1 MGHIEAVVEQ
11 VGSSTSNGTVRTHT
25 VVIDRPAAKGGTDRG
40 PMGGEYLLIAL
51 GGCFMSNLLAAAR
64 TREAEIAGARVKV
77 TGTIEGT
84 PERFTA
90 FTLSIAATCEPE
102 TLRKLVT
109 VAERACIV
117 SNTLKE
123 VGAISILFDE
133 AQAVETLKAS

>member
-1 MGHIEAVVEQ
+1 MGQIQAVVEQ
-11 VGSSTSNGTVRTHT
+11 VGSSTSKGTARTHT
-25 VVIDRPAAKGGTDRG
+25 VVIDRPAAKGGDDRG

-64 TREAEIAGARVKV
+64 AREAEIADARVTV

-90 FTLSIAATCEPE
+90 FTLSIAATCDPD

-109 VAERACIV
+109 IAERSCIV

-123 VGAISILFDE
+123 VGAISILFEE
-133 AQAVETLKAS
+133 AQAGEALTAS

>member
-1 MGHIEAVVEQ
+1 MGQIQAVVEQ
-11 VGSSTSNGTVRTHT
+11 IGSSTSKGTARTHT
-25 VVIDRPAAKGGTDRG
+25 VVIDRPAAKGGDDRG

-64 TREAEIAGARVKV
+64 ARDAEIADAKATV

-90 FTLSIAATCEPE
+90 FTLSIAATCDPE

-109 VAERACIV
+109 IAERACIV
-117 SNTLKE
+117 SNTLKQ
-123 VGAISILFDE
+123 VGALSIVFE
-133 AQAVETLKAS
+133 TSQAGETLKAS

>member
-11 VGSSTSNGTVRTHT
+11 AGSSTSNGTVRTHT
-25 VVIDRPAAKGGTDRG
+25 VVIDRPAAKGGNDRG

-64 TREAEIAGARVKV
+64 TREAEIADARVRV

-117 SNTLKE
+117 SNTLKQ

-133 AQAVETLKAS
+133 TQAGQTLKAS

>member
-1 MGHIEAVVEQ
+1 MGQIQAVVEQ
-11 VGSSTSNGTVRTHT
+11 VGSSTSKGTARTHT
-25 VVIDRPAAKGGTDRG
+25 VVIDRPAAKGGDDRG

-64 TREAEIAGARVKV
+64 ARDAEIADAKVTV

-90 FTLSIAATCEPE
+90 FSLSIAATCDRD

-109 VAERACIV
+109 IAERSCIV

-123 VGAISILFDE
+123 VGAISILFEE
-133 AQAVETLKAS
+133 AQAGEALTAS